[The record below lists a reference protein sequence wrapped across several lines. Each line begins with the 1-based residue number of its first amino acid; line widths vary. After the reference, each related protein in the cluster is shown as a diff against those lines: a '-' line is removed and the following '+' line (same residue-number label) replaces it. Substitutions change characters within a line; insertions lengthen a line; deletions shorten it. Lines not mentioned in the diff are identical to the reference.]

1 MSFRSRVSPASL
13 VRLILLPAALLLLF
27 GAYLLPAAV
36 TRLEQATARQC
47 LARDWPSH
55 QEQAHLA
62 FCAREG
68 YAVGPAR

>member
-1 MSFRSRVSPASL
+1 M
-13 VRLILLPAALLLLF
+13 RLILLPVAFLLLF
-27 GAYLLPAAV
+27 GGYLVPAAV

-47 LARDWPSH
+47 LARDWPSR

-62 FCAREG
+62 FCAKEG